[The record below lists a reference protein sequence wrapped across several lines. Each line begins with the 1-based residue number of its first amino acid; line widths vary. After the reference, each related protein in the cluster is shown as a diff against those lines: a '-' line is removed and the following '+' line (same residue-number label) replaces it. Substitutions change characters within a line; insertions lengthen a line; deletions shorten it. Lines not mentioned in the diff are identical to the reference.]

1 MVRRSRQ
8 LTLVVVSLAASF
20 ALAGGADAA
29 KNEKQGNQKPAPQA
43 NSHAKDGAGD
53 KEKGPAKDGAGQHG
67 SPGQG
72 QPEKADKAEEKAE
85 KSAARRAEHAEFK
98 SKVAELR
105 ERKAQ
110 GKLSAAELKKELAAL
125 RESRDERRREHRE
138 ALRAHWGSKLAQPA
152 AQEEL
157 RHHERRMA
165 RLERM
170 ALLAQEE
177 PSGAK
182 KDALVARIE
191 KLTAHENERHERK
204 MAQLD
209 GSANAKPASGGE
221 PKAEKQAVAEPVKD
235 KTAEKGAVR

>member
-1 MVRRSRQ
+1 M
-8 LTLVVVSLAASF
+8 TLVVVSLAAAF
-20 ALAGGADAA
+20 ALAGGAAAA
-29 KNEKQGNQKPAPQA
+29 KNEKRGHEKPAAQA
-43 NSHAKDGAGD
+43 NPHAKGEDHPDRG
-53 KEKGPAKDGAGQHG
+53 K
-67 SPGQG
+67 
-72 QPEKADKAEEKAE
+72 PEQVEDKAAKG
-85 KSAARRAEHAEFK
+85 AARRAEHAEFK